1 MHALGMQLP
10 LAAIDDILAIVVV
23 VAAAAATDDSDCKK
37 VNAKKKP
44 LAEKNTRTRNEPVGV
59 RAVSKPARSANRRAL
74 VESVAPSPTSAR
86 RWLFVVTR
94 RRRCPKRD

>member
-59 RAVSKPARSANRRAL
+59 CAASKPARSANRRAL